1 MIISHQ
7 NKFIFIRI
15 PKTASTS
22 VEVAFSAICGP
33 KDIISGVSFHNDR
46 ENAIEGYEGEKNLAN
61 LRIHPLT
68 HLVRKLTGQPEID
81 YKHASAKIIK
91 DSLPSTQWNSYF
103 KFCFV
108 RNPFDRAVSLYYWR
122 MKNWEK
128 KHDQERPSVSDY
140 ILSLAPEKLS
150 TWQRYTINGK
160 VAVDHVARFENLQG
174 EIDAICQRLGLAPI
188 LLPQTKSNIR
198 KDRSPYQEL
207 LNSAARSKIESACEK
222 EMTEFGYNW

>member
-46 ENAIEGYEGEKNLAN
+46 ENEIAGYEGEKNQASLQISPLAQ
-61 LRIHPLT
+61 LL
-68 HLVRKLTGQPEID
+68 RKLTGQPEID

-91 DSLPSTQWNSYF
+91 ASLPAAQWNSYF

-128 KHDQERPSVSDY
+128 KHTEARPSVNDY
-140 ILSLAPEKLS
+140 ILSLENEKLS
-150 TWQRYTINGK
+150 TWHRYTINGK
-160 VAVDHVARFENLQG
+160 VAVDYVARFETLQG
-174 EIDAICQRLGLAPI
+174 EIDTICQRLGLAPI

-207 LNSAARSKIESACEK
+207 LNNDSRGKIESACKK